1 MHSITPDFVPEPIG
15 WGSYKGLPDTHF
27 YLCEFRS
34 LGEELPEPPVFC
46 QKLAELHKNGVSP
59 NGKFGFHVV
68 TYNGNLPQENGF
80 TDTWEEFFANG
91 LKHMLRLN
99 FEAGGPSQ
107 QLEDLMPSMFEKV
120 IPRLLR
126 PLETGGNSITPSLV
140 HGDLWCGNAAVDVTD
155 DSPLVFDPCCF
166 WAHNECKKLRT
177 SSHTHA
183 AITDR
188 VADELGN
195 WRPERN
201 RFSRSYFTAYH
212 SHFPKASPE
221 EDYDDRNALYAMQ
234 VERFNLQAATL
245 FPDVLSFRKSVV
257 DEMLRLTAKY
267 PGGYEDFV
275 K

>member
-1 MHSITPDFVPEPIG
+1 MKGEFESTSAIRSITPDFVPEPIA
-15 WGSYKGLPDTHF
+15 WGSYKSLPDTHF

-46 QKLAELHKNGVSP
+46 QKVAELHKNGVSP

-80 TDTWEEFFANG
+80 TDTWEEFFVNG

-99 FEAGGPSQ
+99 FEVAGPSQ
-107 QLEDLMPSMFEKV
+107 QLEDLIPSMFEKV

-140 HGDLWCGNAAVDVTD
+140 HGDLWCGNAAVDITD

-166 WAHNECKKLRT
+166 WAHNECKKFCT
-177 SSHTHA
+177 SSNAHA

-188 VADELGN
+188 VADELGD
-195 WRPERN
+195 WRQERN

-234 VERFNLQAATL
+234 VE
-245 FPDVLSFRKSVV
+245 
-257 DEMLRLTAKY
+257 
-267 PGGYEDFV
+267 
-275 K
+275 